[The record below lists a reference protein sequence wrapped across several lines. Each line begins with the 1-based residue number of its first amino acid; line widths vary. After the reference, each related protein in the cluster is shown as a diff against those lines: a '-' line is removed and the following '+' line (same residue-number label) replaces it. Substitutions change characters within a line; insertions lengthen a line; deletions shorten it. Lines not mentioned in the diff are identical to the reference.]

1 MGSRIHVPRC
11 QGFCTDITGWTCCTS
26 RSTRSLS
33 LSVAAAGWNCSE
45 QFLERPK
52 YPTVIIITMAGRT
65 QLAKVAG
72 AASASVE
79 IRALKAEDSG
89 IDPAVMVQ
97 FLRSELGVHILLH
110 EEGPTLF
117 GQFLAANV
125 RKSSSTVLSPQIA
138 GRAAHTVRPGIVQ
151 GVEFVPNTAP
161 WLQLLRSKKRTT
173 CICVTG
179 AAQLE

>member
-1 MGSRIHVPRC
+1 M
-11 QGFCTDITGWTCCTS
+11 
-26 RSTRSLS
+26 
-33 LSVAAAGWNCSE
+33 AAAGWNCSE